1 VVIVADNK
9 YTYEEI
15 GKIIGKRNMLGTAV
29 SFDDEESALKSIQ
42 GAVNTGARLIEIA
55 SLGRHGAARSFGLS
69 SALISEVRRIAK
81 FNNLK
86 INLHASPYIS
96 NIAGFDNRGFYP
108 ELRSQAVREVK
119 AAIDVASAIDAGIL
133 VLHANGFPRSLSDI
147 DSGVFS
153 EGAIR
158 TYYLVDPRNEQIIA
172 ALSEQDAVFIPE
184 QAKDRGSP
192 LWLLDRNRQPL
203 RDSLD
208 GKPIP
213 RLATDANGRIR
224 GETVSFGEFIRR
236 EKKQGKSINQI
247 VKDFLYMQRAGE
259 VNRVYLALVHAERSL
274 SDAQERRDRLQETL
288 SYYRTL
294 NGTLS
299 SEERWRLERSIQD
312 SLSSRGISVPADI
325 RSVVSLLEDELQAN
339 QHIIEASRQSITQG
353 WPQLSQVIASLR
365 EIRLLEEHGLEV
377 MAEAIA
383 ELGEYCLSK
392 DDANPIYLAIE
403 NLAVPQ
409 IFGSSASELLQ
420 IIDTSRKK
428 LALRLQE
435 RGYGN
440 SESKR
445 LARELIG
452 ATLDIGHLNSFR
464 QYYHG
469 DSFNKWMSSEV
480 RELSK
485 SGTIYNLHVSDNRGD
500 DSHLLLGEG
509 NIPIKEL
516 LRVLVNDDYKGYV
529 VVEGT
534 GSPGVIKHAFNLLG
548 VLPRATDDELIRPFT
563 PRQALYGLRWKDD
576 PELPRFGREGD

>member
-1 VVIVADNK
+1 MNENK
-9 YTYEEI
+9 YTFEEI
-15 GKIIGKRNMLGTAV
+15 GKLIGKRNILGTAV
-29 SFDDEESALKSIQ
+29 AFDDEEGVLKGIQ
-42 GAVNTGARLIEIA
+42 GAINTGARLIEIA
-55 SLGRHGAARSFGLS
+55 SLGRHGAARNFGFS
-69 SALISEVRRIAK
+69 SSLISEVRRTTK
-81 FNNLK
+81 FNNLN
-86 INLHASPYIS
+86 INVHVSPYI
-96 NIAGFDNRGFYP
+96 NIAGFDNRGFSL
-108 ELRSQAVREVK
+108 ELRSQAVREAK
-119 AAIDVASAIDAGIL
+119 AAIDFAYAIDAGVL
-133 VLHANGFPRSLSDI
+133 VLHPNSFPRSLSDI
-147 DSGVFS
+147 DSEVFS

-158 TYYLVDPRNEQIIA
+158 AYYLVDPRNEQIIA

-184 QAKDRGSP
+184 QAKDRSDP

-203 RDSLD
+203 LDSLSR
-208 GKPIP
+208 KPIP

-224 GETVSFGEFIRR
+224 SEEVSFAEFIRR
-236 EKKQGKSINQI
+236 EKKQGKSLNEI
-247 VKDFLYMQRAGE
+247 VKDFLYLQRAGE
-259 VNRVYLALVHAERSL
+259 VNRVYLSLVHAERAL
-274 SDAQERRDRLQETL
+274 SEAQERRDRLQETL

-339 QHIIEASRQSITQG
+339 QHIIEASRQSIAQG
-353 WPQLSQVIASLR
+353 WPQLSQVIEGLR

-377 MAEAIA
+377 IAEAIA

-392 DDANPIYLAIE
+392 DEAKPICLTIE
-403 NLAVPQ
+403 NLALPQ
-409 IFGSSASELLQ
+409 MFGSNASELLQ

-428 LALRLQE
+428 LTLRLQE
-435 RGYGN
+435 RGYGS

-452 ATLDIGHLNSFR
+452 ATLDIGHLNSYR

-469 DSFNKWMSSEV
+469 DSFNKWMVSEA
-480 RELSK
+480 RDLSK
-485 SGTIYNLHVSDNRGD
+485 SGAIYNLHLSDNCGD

-509 NIPIKEL
+509 NVPIKEL
-516 LRVLVNDDYKGYV
+516 LTVLVNDDYKGYV

-548 VLPRATDDELIRPFT
+548 VLPRATDDELQRGFT
-563 PRQALYGLRWKDD
+563 PRQALYGLKWKDD
-576 PELPRFGREGD
+576 PERPRFGREDD